1 MKKLVFIIDDD
12 PVYLQFMKGHFKQMD
27 NYETQ
32 IFQSGQ
38 DALKSMATIKP
49 DVVILDHSFLNDPV
63 KTGLDYLQE
72 IRKLNSSIPVIY
84 ITATDNAELR
94 AKTQKLNVKSYILKN
109 DGFLIHLR
117 SALDKISTQSKSSGI
132 LKKFF
137 RK

>member
-72 IRKLNSSIPVIY
+72 IRKLNSSVPVIY
-84 ITATDNAELR
+84 ITATDSDELR
-94 AKTQKLNVKSYILKN
+94 AKTHKLNVKSYILKN
-109 DGFLIHLR
+109 EGFLIHLR

-132 LKKFF
+132 LKKIFK
-137 RK
+137 R

>member
-94 AKTQKLNVKSYILKN
+94 AKTQMLKVKSYILKN

-137 RK
+137 KK

>member
-1 MKKLVFIIDDD
+1 
-12 PVYLQFMKGHFKQMD
+12 MKGHFMQMD

-63 KTGLDYLQE
+63 KTGLDFLQD

-84 ITATDNAELR
+84 ITATDTAELR
-94 AKTQKLNVKSYILKN
+94 AKTQKLKVKSYILKN

-117 SALDKISTQSKSSGI
+117 SALDNISTQSKSSGI
-132 LKKFF
+132 LKNFF

>member
-38 DALKSMATIKP
+38 DALKSMVTIKP
-49 DVVILDHSFLNDPV
+49 DVVILDHSFLNDPI

-94 AKTQKLNVKSYILKN
+94 AKTQKLKVKSYILKN

-137 RK
+137 KK